1 MDNNKNN
8 GMNGVTMHINVM
20 VTTTLIGGYKSING
34 GDLFGCGLF
43 KLLVNISPLQ
53 HSTHVHVEEN

>member
-1 MDNNKNN
+1 L
-8 GMNGVTMHINVM
+8 HINVM
-20 VTTTLIGGYKSING
+20 VATTLIGGCTSING

-53 HSTHVHVEEN
+53 DSTPIPVEEN